1 MSLPLDID
9 PEGVREP
16 GSTEVIET
24 QGLTKLTNIER
35 ELLALSLSQPFSK
48 VSIAAA
54 VRIQGHKLK
63 ADEKKRHAIRVSLIR
78 AANRL
83 AVRKL
88 ASVVKED
95 DGLLWVYADR
105 DQITNAIR
113 ADRQAQINLRKELCE
128 IPTLD
133 TGRRKKGQK
142 RNPFA
147 IPKNAT
153 GHRLTGI
160 KLIHGV
166 KQLSQADYA
175 EINKLFD
182 YYNDDTLSKII
193 AIMDESNGEILG
205 AEYSTRF
212 NDLRKSAANLDKY
225 DFAIDK
231 SLRHYRKACFLTITT
246 DPKKFNNLW
255 EANRNFQTAWNRFV
269 QLLTKRFGR
278 RPKYITAN
286 EYTKNGKLHSHA
298 LIMLDYLMPHKE
310 LSKVWDRCG
319 QGKIV
324 WVYNVYRTNTKKG
337 MEWRFDARKRPP
349 RSKGISTGDYIKKY
363 LKKSMLA
370 STDKWDDQA
379 AIQSMYWIMNKRF
392 WSCSRSFLPD
402 SKTDEELPECPEEHK
417 FKFLAVLDEDSSLI
431 DRMIYYR
438 ADGEGWWGPEAEP
451 REGAA

>member
-1 MSLPLDID
+1 MTFPLSVS
-9 PEGVREP
+9 PEEPREP
-16 GSTEVIET
+16 SSKDIIAAQSLTLLTSTERT
-24 QGLTKLTNIER
+24 L
-35 ELLALSLSQPFSK
+35 LSLSLAQSGSK
-48 VSIAAA
+48 VSIAWATKQEA
-54 VRIQGHKLK
+54 HRRK
-63 ADEKKRHAIRVSLIR
+63 ASEKERHAIAVSFYR

-88 ASVVKED
+88 AKVYKAD
-95 DGLLWVYADR
+95 DGLVWVEADR

-298 LIMLDYLMPHKE
+298 LIMLDYIMPHKE

-402 SKTDEELPECPEEHK
+402 SKTDEELPECPEEHR

-438 ADGEGWWGPEAEP
+438 AGGEGWWGPEAEP